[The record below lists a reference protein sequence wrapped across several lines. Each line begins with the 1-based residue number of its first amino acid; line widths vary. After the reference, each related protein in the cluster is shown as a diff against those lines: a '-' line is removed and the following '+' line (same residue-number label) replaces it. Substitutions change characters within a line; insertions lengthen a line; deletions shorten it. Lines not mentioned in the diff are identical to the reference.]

1 MQGVEPSVKAGSG
14 GAGRTLPTGRS
25 GNARS
30 VAVGAAILA
39 IVAVAAGCTQEREGP
54 TSAAM
59 QQFEIVSGDGQ
70 RAAPGHVLPRRVT
83 VRVVDEQGRPVVEAP
98 VIWQAWK
105 GKISPDSILTDD
117 AGIASVTWRMPD
129 SSGRDSA
136 VAMTPGANSL
146 GFTALAEEGASA
158 GTEVALHALALET
171 YDGSDQA
178 VHPDHVRL
186 PVDWQGATQAL
197 LATPYPFGN
206 ANFENPSYYTGY
218 DEEEWTVP
226 SGLTNPIVRPSGGY
240 LSDPDALFDPGTG
253 RVRVYYRQVTGD
265 NRIWSIS
272 SADGI
277 QWGAPELV
285 VSAPNHQIISPTVVR
300 RASNDWLMWA
310 VNAGAQG
317 CTSASTT
324 VELRRSTD
332 GEHWSAPEPV
342 SLDQAGGFAWHIDV
356 EWIAALNEYWAVYPL
371 KTAGDCTTRALYF
384 ATSRDGVHWRSYPTP
399 LLSRGAIPELM
410 DVVYRSSI
418 DYDAELDEVSI
429 WYSGARYD
437 GSAYVWRVAYER
449 LRLASMLGRIST
461 FAARLDLPAPKGPA
475 LTNETAP

>member
-1 MQGVEPSVKAGSG
+1 MAV
-14 GAGRTLPTGRS
+14 
-25 GNARS
+25 NA
-30 VAVGAAILA
+30 A
-39 IVAVAAGCTQEREGP
+39 IVAIVAMSVGCTQEREGP
-54 TSAAM
+54 TSSAM

-70 RAAPGHVLPRRVT
+70 RAAPGHVLPKRVT
-83 VRVVDEQGRPVVEAP
+83 VRVVDGKGSPVANAP
-98 VIWQAWK
+98 VLWQAWK
-105 GKISPDSILTDD
+105 GKISPDSALTDD
-117 AGIASVTWRMPD
+117 AGFASATWRMPD
-129 SSGRDSA
+129 SAGRDSA

-146 GFTALAEEGASA
+146 GFTALAEEGAS
-158 GTEVALHALALET
+158 GGEEVALHPLALET
-171 YDGSDQA
+171 YDGSNQA

-186 PVDWQGATQAL
+186 PTDWEGATQAL

-206 ANFENPSYYTGY
+206 ANYENPSYYAGY
-218 DEEEWTVP
+218 DAEEWTVP

-240 LSDPDALFDPGTG
+240 LSDPDALYDPGTD
-253 RVRVYYRQVTGD
+253 RVRVYYRQVTAD
-265 NRIWSIS
+265 NRIWLIT

-277 QWGAPELV
+277 RWSTPELV
-285 VSAPNHQIISPTVVR
+285 ASAPNHQIISPTIVR

-310 VNAGAQG
+310 VNAGARG

-332 GEHWSAPEPV
+332 GEHWSAPQPV

-356 EWIAALNEYWAVYPL
+356 EWIAGLNEYWAVYPL

-384 ATSRDGVHWRSYPTP
+384 ATSPDGIHWQTYPQP

-449 LRLASMLGRIST
+449 LSLASMLGRMST
-461 FAARLDLPAPKGPA
+461 LAARLELPPPKGPA